1 MKELFLLKNGQY
13 ELTELGKEL
22 ASQLEIPDDETVNKN
37 KIDILIE
44 NEFNKWYADYED
56 PVLNGFQYHTF
67 LPVFNERQQ
76 QIINDLELND
86 EELKK
91 ISFMDSADNIE
102 KLYDSYLALFD
113 SSAQDL
119 AKQRLKLFFKNDSP
133 NFANINMGSVHAA
146 PKDLAKYIDLIYDIN
161 YRDLI
166 INNKAIS
173 ENVYKTILIFT
184 ILKYPDLDIE
194 LTPSDVASD
203 FEIFFL
209 EYTLVK
215 TLFNDSLNMDTAV
228 PSLIKVVDQVIK
240 NDSLKISTQNL
251 ITFLKNNSIDNFID
265 SLNNDKLNF
274 LNNELGGTIIG
285 IYRFGNISNSNTLFK
300 LYELINEDSNSFLM
314 IKERIL
320 FILL

>member
-22 ASQLEIPDDETVNKN
+22 ASLLEIPINETVNKI

-44 NEFNKWYADYED
+44 KEFNKWYADYED
-56 PVLNGFQYHTF
+56 PFLNGFQYHAF
-67 LPVFNERQQ
+67 LPEFNQRQQ

-133 NFANINMGSVHAA
+133 NFANINMGSVDAA
-146 PKDLAKYIDLIYDIN
+146 PEDLAKYIDLIYDIN

-166 INNKAIS
+166 INNKDIS
-173 ENVYKTILIFT
+173 KNVYKTILIFT
-184 ILKYPDLDIE
+184 ILKYPDLDIG

-228 PSLIKVVDQVIK
+228 PSLIKVIDQVIK
-240 NDSLKISTQNL
+240 NDSLEISTQNL
-251 ITFLKNNSIDNFID
+251 ITFLINNSIDNFID